1 MVDADDDTYAVADRH
16 GYLYHRA
23 TLLHHKERLGMTH
36 WKAMMRRGALI
47 LAAVFGFMSV
57 AVPVAQ
63 AGMISVERHAATGAE
78 AAAQD
83 KVQAFLARAEVEAQ
97 LISLGVDPQLARERA
112 AALSGAELAQAAD
125 LADRPAGAGVVGALA
140 FIFVL
145 LLITD
150 IIGLTNVFT
159 FVR

>member
-1 MVDADDDTYAVADRH
+1 
-16 GYLYHRA
+16 
-23 TLLHHKERLGMTH
+23 
-36 WKAMMRRGALI
+36 MMRRGALI

-63 AGMISVERHAATGAE
+63 AGMISVEQHAATGAE

>member
-1 MVDADDDTYAVADRH
+1 
-16 GYLYHRA
+16 
-23 TLLHHKERLGMTH
+23 MTH

>member
-1 MVDADDDTYAVADRH
+1 
-16 GYLYHRA
+16 
-23 TLLHHKERLGMTH
+23 MTH

-125 LADRPAGAGVVGALA
+125 LADRPAGAGVVGVLA

-150 IIGLTNVFT
+150 IIGLTDVFT

>member
-1 MVDADDDTYAVADRH
+1 
-16 GYLYHRA
+16 
-23 TLLHHKERLGMTH
+23 MTH

-63 AGMISVERHAATGAE
+63 AGMISVEQHAATGAE